1 MSLLQQFRGSSLRA
15 GSFKVMA
22 GVAFFGVSTYVFTV
36 LTSRALGPAGF
47 AEFSLFWGLTYG
59 IGLGVSAPF
68 EQETSRRV
76 SALTAMRRGPRPV
89 FLAGL
94 GAAGVVALPVVLVL
108 VPVAWLLAK
117 QGHGLPLWGSCSLA
131 VLALCVAY
139 LTRGTLSGTHHF
151 GSYATQFG
159 VEGVTRLVLAVALWG
174 AGIASPWPYAFV
186 IPLALVLGVVVTSR
200 VVGAEVRR
208 PAPTPAELPE
218 PTTLGRFLA
227 YLGAMVVAS
236 TISMSLV
243 NFGPVV
249 VNVLTPKGVTSD
261 AGSFLAAALIA
272 RTPIFLFAAVQAVLI
287 PRLVRAVVERD
298 HAAFGATVRRVLV
311 PTAGLGALG
320 VLGCLAVGP
329 EVLHLMSGPQ
339 FHLARTDIT
348 LLALSTAFIL
358 ATLVFQPAAFALK
371 AHWPAVLAW
380 VVAGLVFVGCCL
392 LPGDPV
398 RVVGIALVVSSAV
411 AAAGLAVAVNRGM
424 RPAAD

>member
-1 MSLLQQFRGSSLRA
+1 MSLLQQFRGRSLRA

-22 GVAFFGVSTYVFTV
+22 GVAFFGASTYLFTV
-36 LTSRALGPAGF
+36 LTSRALGPDGF

-59 IGLGVSAPF
+59 IGLGVSLPF

-76 SALTAMRRGPRPV
+76 SALTAGGLGARPV

-94 GAAGVVALPVVLVL
+94 GAALVVAVPLVAIL
-108 VPVAWLLAK
+108 VPVSLLLARD
-117 QGHGLPLWGSCSLA
+117 GHAGWLWASCSLA
-131 VLALCVAY
+131 VLALCVTY

-159 VEGVTRLVLAVALWG
+159 AEGTVRLVAAFALWLFG
-174 AGIASPWPYAFV
+174 TSSPWPYAFV
-186 IPLALVLGVVVTSR
+186 IPAALLFGLGVTSR
-200 VVGAEVRR
+200 TVVHEVSL
-208 PAPTPAELPE
+208 PPPTVEELPE
-218 PTTLGRFLA
+218 RTSLGAFLA
-227 YLGAMVVAS
+227 YLGAMIVAS

-243 NFGPVV
+243 NFGPVAV
-249 VNVLTPKGVTSD
+249 TVLTPEGASSD

-298 HAAFGATVRRVLV
+298 HRAFRATVRRVMG
-311 PTAGLGALG
+311 PTAGLGLLG

-329 EVLHLMSGPQ
+329 EALRLMSGPQ
-339 FHLARTDIT
+339 FHLSRTDIT
-348 LLALSTAFIL
+348 LLAVSTAFIL

-371 AHWPAVLAW
+371 RHWPAVLAW
-380 VVAGLVFVGCCL
+380 VLAGAAFVLCCL
-392 LPGDPV
+392 IPGDPV

-424 RPAAD
+424 HTD